1 MRLLPR
7 LALLFLLA
15 GPRVAAQFSLQPAY
29 PGVTGADG
37 QPLPLAWLGGL
48 NAPQFSASDLDDDG
62 LDDLLIFDRAG
73 DVALALRGDGG
84 GNYRPAPELTAGFPA
99 DLNAWVLLRDYDGDG
114 NDDLFTYS
122 ARYDGFRIFRGRR
135 SAAGLLTFADAP
147 TYPGLRYPLENGTT
161 TPIFITNVDYPN
173 FDDLDG
179 DGDLDL
185 LTFSVGGGFVEYY
198 KNQSVERG
206 FGTDTL
212 LYTLES
218 NCWGGF
224 FESGLTP
231 ALDLAPAPGDCVSFL
246 KGTDPV
252 EVRHAGSTVLTL
264 DVNGN
269 GLKDILLGDISFT
282 SVVAGFNTGTREQAY
297 ISSQDANW
305 PSADAP
311 VDIPFFPATFYFDVD
326 QDGVRDLVASPNQT
340 LNAADIEVA
349 WYYRNVGTES
359 APDFTFQDDQ
369 LFVRQSIDYGSG
381 ARPAV
386 VDVDADGRPD
396 LVIGNSEEY
405 SDATVINS
413 RLRLFRNVTPAGG
426 APAFAFADDDFLD
439 LQQFQ
444 TTTSAFAPTF
454 GDLDGD
460 GDTDAVVGERGGQ
473 LIYLENI
480 AGPGQPL
487 AFANPVFG
495 YMDIDVIQF
504 SKPAIADLDR
514 DGRNDLI
521 IGGFD
526 GRIRYFRNLGTLGSP
541 NFNPDPTAAGNI
553 LQLGDINTNV
563 PGSSTGY
570 PAPVVLDYPDRFLLL
585 TGNRA
590 GTVEAYEFT
599 DHATSFTLLADT
611 VAGLDVGGFSDPA
624 PGDFDGDGILELVI
638 GNQRG
643 GVTFF
648 NTDLP
653 VDQTTALSS
662 VRAPAFDFVL
672 TPNPAREV
680 VHLSGLPGTRV
691 QGVRV
696 MSSLGQLVRTLT
708 AGGLE
713 AVSLPLAGLPAGLY
727 LVSVDTPAGSAV
739 RRVVV
744 R

>member
-1 MRLLPR
+1 MRQLPV

-15 GPRVAAQFSLQPAY
+15 GPRAGAQFTLQPAY
-29 PGVTGADG
+29 PAVTGADG

-62 LDDLLIFDRAG
+62 LTDLFVFDRAG
-73 DVALALRGDGG
+73 DASLALRGDGS
-84 GNYRPAPELTAGFPA
+84 GNYRLAPELTAGFPP
-99 DLNAWVLLRDYDGDG
+99 DLHAWVLLRDYDGDG

-122 ARYDGFRIFRGRR
+122 ARYDGLRIFRGQR
-135 SAAGLLTFADAP
+135 SATGLLTFADRP
-147 TYPGLRYPLENGTT
+147 TYRGLRYPLDNGST
-161 TPIFITNVDYPN
+161 TPVFISNVDYPN

-212 LYTLES
+212 IYTLES
-218 NCWGGF
+218 ECWGGF

-231 ALDLAPAPGDCVSFL
+231 ALDLAAAPGDCVSFL
-246 KGTDPV
+246 KGNDPV

-264 DVNGN
+264 DATGN

-297 ISSQDANW
+297 ISTQDANW
-305 PSADAP
+305 PAADVP
-311 VDIPFFPATFYFDVD
+311 VDIPFFPATFHFDVD

-340 LNAADIEVA
+340 LNAADIHVV
-349 WYYRNVGTES
+349 WYYRNVGTEA
-359 APDFTFQDDQ
+359 APEFTFHDDQ
-369 LFVRQSIDYGSG
+369 LFVRQSIDFGSG

-426 APAFAFADDDFLD
+426 APAFDFADDDFLD
-439 LQQFQ
+439 LQQFR

-473 LIYLENI
+473 LIYLENT
-480 AGPGQPL
+480 AGPGRPL
-487 AFANPVFG
+487 AFADPVFG

-504 SKPAIADLDR
+504 SKPAMADLDR
-514 DGRNDLI
+514 DGLNDLV

-526 GRIRYFRNLGTLGSP
+526 GRIRYFRNLGTPGAP
-541 NFNPDPTAAGNI
+541 RFDPDPTAAGNI
-553 LQLGDINTNV
+553 LQLGGINTNV
-563 PGSSTGY
+563 PGTSTGY

-590 GTVEAYEFT
+590 GTVEAYAFT
-599 DHATSFTLLADT
+599 DYTSSFSLLADT

-624 PGDFDGDGILELVI
+624 PGDFNGDGILELVI

-643 GVTFF
+643 GVSYFS
-648 NTDLP
+648 TDLP
-653 VDQTTALSS
+653 VDQTTALPAF
-662 VRAPAFDFVL
+662 RAPAFAFAL
-672 TPNPAREV
+672 APNPATTTLQ
-680 VHLSGLPGTRV
+680 LSGLPGARV
-691 QGVRV
+691 QEIRL
-696 MSSLGQLVRTLT
+696 MSSLGQVVRTV
-708 AGGLE
+708 AANGVE
-713 AVSLPLAGLPAGLY
+713 ALALPLAGLPAGLY